1 MQRKE
6 GKFSSNE
13 DGKGCKIEFL
23 TDTYCEGDIVS
34 VKCTCAH
41 VQAVLLY
48 SVTKLSNE
56 FVFLGATHVAGA
68 LLLQNQFFAAKLVWA
83 ISKIIYFGLILT
95 SILFPLMSL
104 KLSCIFAKST
114 INRK

>member
-1 MQRKE
+1 MY
-6 GKFSSNE
+6 N
-13 DGKGCKIEFL
+13 
-23 TDTYCEGDIVS
+23 V
-34 VKCTCAH
+34 H

-114 INRK
+114 IREGVKKKTVKKRSG